1 MDIHLT
7 EEESLEALKR
17 WWKENGRAVILGIGL
32 GLAII
37 AGWGIWKRTQ
47 AEKAEQASVLY
58 QQLLRAVEE
67 KRTDAAI
74 SLGERLTKS
83 HPGSSY
89 AIYAKLFLARLKVEA
104 NDLATAK
111 TLLQEVIADANEE
124 GIRHIARLRLGQV
137 LLAAGQAEE
146 ALSLVKTWEAAGFGE
161 FAGLYAELQGDVY
174 QALNRGEDAR
184 SAYLKVQQEGNAS
197 PWLELKLS
205 EPVNTPATPSASAAD
220 TSATTKGPEGKPAR

>member
-1 MDIHLT
+1 MDIYLT
-7 EEESLEALKR
+7 EEERLEALKR

-47 AEKAEQASVLY
+47 TEKAEQASALY

-67 KRTDAAI
+67 KRTDAAV

-83 HPGSSY
+83 YPGSSY
-89 AIYAKLFLARLKVEA
+89 AVYAKLFLARLRVEA

-111 TLLQEVIADANEE
+111 NLLQEVIAEANEE

-146 ALSLVKTWEAAGFGE
+146 ALSLVKTAEANGFGE
-161 FAGLYAELQGDVY
+161 FAGLYAELQGDLY

-184 SAYLKVQQEGNAS
+184 SAYLKAQQEGHAS
-197 PWLELKLS
+197 PLLELKLS
-205 EPVNTPATPSASAAD
+205 EPVTAPATPSASAAD
-220 TSATTKGPEGKPAR
+220 TSAATAGPGANSAR